1 LVKAKKGLH
10 IGGSVLLGGVVLHL
24 LFVDIWDMPMAGKI
38 VTFVLIGLLL
48 VTTAFFDKRLSSKN
62 KSDEKNN

>member
-1 LVKAKKGLH
+1 
-10 IGGSVLLGGVVLHL
+10 
-24 LFVDIWDMPMAGKI
+24 MAGKI